1 MSSGKLQAS
10 QDSVVQSVATA
21 NGTEE
26 QVFHAVLR
34 TSGVLA
40 NEGERVLRAR
50 ELSLATYMV
59 LRSLRSAGHTGRSA
73 SAIVDDMT
81 ARVPDVTRLVDRL
94 ENAGLVS
101 RSRAESDRRIVL
113 VCITTK
119 GERVLAEVEPM
130 LRSLF
135 QRLLGH
141 LDDSEMLTL
150 TDLLSRVL
158 RNGEDS
164 LSGAK

>member
-1 MSSGKLQAS
+1 M
-10 QDSVVQSVATA
+10 
-21 NGTEE
+21 
-26 QVFHAVLR
+26 
-34 TSGVLA
+34 LA

-50 ELSLATYMV
+50 DLSLATYMV
-59 LRSLRSAGHTGRSA
+59 LRSLRGAGKNGRSA

-94 ENAGLVS
+94 ETAGLVS

-113 VCITTK
+113 VCITQK

-130 LRSLF
+130 LQTLF

-141 LDDSEMLTL
+141 LGDSE
-150 TDLLSRVL
+150 LLALVDVL
-158 RNGEDS
+158 SKVIRNNDVP